1 MENNMEEELPEA
13 DYEKAVKLSTRSPE
27 EEDGRPKDGLL
38 TALLKIQLA
47 KKNKDGKTHAQ
58 TLIEKAVERGG
69 QDARILG
76 FIFDR
81 VEGKVTEQLQI
92 QVTKPMITFGMDTFP
107 DSEEIKAIES
117 HKTQQ
122 TEQS

>member
-1 MENNMEEELPEA
+1 MANEPEEELPEA
-13 DYEKAVKLSTRSPE
+13 DYEKAVKISTRSPD

-47 KKNKDGKTHAQ
+47 KKGKDGKTHAQ
-58 TLIEKAVERGG
+58 TLIEKAVDRGG

-92 QVTKPMITFGMDTFP
+92 QVTKPMITFGVDTFS

-117 HKTQQ
+117 HKIEKND
-122 TEQS
+122 TE